1 MLWARQPPG
10 PYLRIT
16 APGDQPRACVST
28 VGLTGRTPRRRLTAS
43 PGRLERLRPAPTAAS
58 FSARPGTPT
67 QFQLLAIEPFA
78 LTTLTPFAP
87 DPVSVH
93 SSHVVRPGASSS
105 RGEGRR
111 GGWRDGR
118 WSCAEDVLK
127 VGIGLRSLSLAVVIS
142 EQTMAQ
148 RSAPPSEPANRWF
161 LRPRAI
167 GRMARSTV
175 LVSSSTRPS
184 SR

>member
-1 MLWARQPPG
+1 MVSCGFFESADHVPVSVGCFRARQPPG

-93 SSHVVRPGASSS
+93 SSHVGQAGGIQFQGRRSS
-105 RGEGRR
+105 RWLTGRPLVMR
-111 GGWRDGR
+111 
-118 WSCAEDVLK
+118 
-127 VGIGLRSLSLAVVIS
+127 LRTSL
-142 EQTMAQ
+142 
-148 RSAPPSEPANRWF
+148 R
-161 LRPRAI
+161 
-167 GRMARSTV
+167 
-175 LVSSSTRPS
+175 
-184 SR
+184 